1 MKRNMPVSRWLM
13 VAMAAAMVMVVVVQ
27 LQTAALAQEKKMHR
41 VVFEVTM
48 EGDAQWEAIL
58 NNVENLQKA
67 FGKESTEIEV
77 VAHGKGLGL
86 LKKTN
91 TGMKERIAAIAGGH
105 ARFVACEN
113 TMRRMQ
119 VKKEDLLP
127 EAGTVDSGVAEV
139 VSKQEAGWSYIK
151 SGS

>member
-1 MKRNMPVSRWLM
+1 MKQNSFIRRWFL
-13 VAMAAAMVMVVVVQ
+13 VVVAAAMVLQ
-27 LQTAALAQEKKMHR
+27 LQTATWAREKKMHR
-41 VVFEVTM
+41 VVFEVTT
-48 EGDAQWEAIL
+48 EGESQWEAML

-67 FGKESTEIEV
+67 FGKESVEIEV

-91 TGMKERIAAIAGGH
+91 TGIKERIASIASSQV
-105 ARFVACEN
+105 RFVACEN
-113 TMRRMQ
+113 TMRHMQ

-127 EAGTVDSGVAEV
+127 EGGTVDSGVAEV
-139 VSKQEAGWSYIK
+139 VRKQEEGWSYIK

>member
-1 MKRNMPVSRWLM
+1 MKQNSFIRRWFL
-13 VAMAAAMVMVVVVQ
+13 VVVAAAMVLQ
-27 LQTAALAQEKKMHR
+27 LQTATWAREKKMHR
-41 VVFEVTM
+41 VVFEVTT
-48 EGDAQWEAIL
+48 EGESQWEAML

-67 FGKESTEIEV
+67 FGKESVEIEV

-91 TGMKERIAAIAGGH
+91 TGLKERIASIASSQV
-105 ARFVACEN
+105 RFVACEN
-113 TMRRMQ
+113 TMRHMQ

-127 EAGTVDSGVAEV
+127 EGGTVDSGVAEV
-139 VSKQEAGWSYIK
+139 VRKQEEGWSYIK

>member
-1 MKRNMPVSRWLM
+1 MSVLASTL
-13 VAMAAAMVMVVVVQ
+13 VAVFGMIGW
-27 LQTAALAQEKKMHR
+27 AQDRKLHS
-41 VVFEVTM
+41 VVFEVTT
-48 EGDAQWEAIL
+48 EGTEQWQAIL

-67 FGKESTEIEV
+67 FGKGSTEIEV

-91 TGMKERIAAIAGGH
+91 AELKDRIISLSRPTT
-105 ARFVACEN
+105 RFVACEN

-119 VKKEDLLP
+119 VKKEDLIP
-127 EAGTVDSGVAEV
+127 QAGTVDSGVAEV
-139 VSKQEAGWSYIK
+139 VRKQEAGWSYLK

>member
-1 MKRNMPVSRWLM
+1 MKQNAFIGRWFL
-13 VAMAAAMVMVVVVQ
+13 VVVAAFMV
-27 LQTAALAQEKKMHR
+27 LQFATAIWAQEKMHR
-41 VVFEVTM
+41 VVFEVTT
-48 EGDAQWEAIL
+48 EGEAQWEAIL

-67 FGKESTEIEV
+67 FGKESVEIEV

-91 TGMKERIAAIAGGH
+91 TGLKERIASIASSQV
-105 ARFVACEN
+105 RFVACEN
-113 TMRRMQ
+113 TMRHMQ

-139 VSKQEAGWSYIK
+139 VRKQEEGWSYIK